1 MQIFHQEFVRKP
13 SQSSSSSSGG
23 TLSVL
28 SVEMRTLHSNSETV
42 DRISRLLH
50 STIAS
55 PIILKQY
62 TKHVGY
68 WNHSVIFITFLL
80 AQSDPIKRWA
90 LYIQT
95 QQ

>member
-1 MQIFHQEFVRKP
+1 M
-13 SQSSSSSSGG
+13 
-23 TLSVL
+23 L
-28 SVEMRTLHSNSETV
+28 SVEMRTLHSNSEMI

-50 STIAS
+50 SKIAS

-68 WNHSVIFITFLL
+68 WNHSVVVITFLL
-80 AQSDPIKRWA
+80 AQSDPFKRWV